1 LISGIPRIA
10 TDSTSA
16 VTRIHW
22 RLLLLLTLALL
33 ISYIDRGNMAT
44 AETLLS
50 DQLHL
55 SPKQMGLLLS
65 SFYFT
70 YVLAMI
76 PAGYLAERYGAQSI
90 LAAGFGIWSIAT
102 LLTGICSGFITLL
115 LCRLLLGVGESA
127 TFPSMSKLLASTSPP
142 AQLGRANGI
151 TSVGYLLG
159 PAVGT
164 FIGGAIMVSYGW
176 RPSFFVFGG
185 VALLWIWPWL
195 HTRISE
201 PRLRATP
208 EAGPSWGQLLR
219 QRGLWAASLGH
230 FAGNYTFYFVLN
242 WLPDYLD
249 RERGLSLSSMA
260 KVTGAAYALNAIGA
274 YSAGVLVDRWNRR
287 SGNVSVIYKS
297 LMALN
302 HVAALGC
309 MLGLYALPLRPA
321 IGCLFVYQF
330 IVGLASPGCFAIP
343 QVMAGAAAT
352 ARWVG
357 VQNMFGNFA
366 GILAPSITGY
376 LLGSS
381 GSFAHGFLIAA
392 LVNILGI
399 LGWIILLPRVEPV
412 RWSPLTAAT

>member
-1 LISGIPRIA
+1 
-10 TDSTSA
+10 
-16 VTRIHW
+16 
-22 RLLLLLTLALL
+22 
-33 ISYIDRGNMAT
+33 MAT

-50 DQLHL
+50 GQLQL
-55 SPKQMGLLLS
+55 SPKQMGVLLS

-76 PAGYLAERYGAQSI
+76 PAGYLAERYGAKSI
-90 LAAGFGIWSIAT
+90 LAAGFAVWSIAT
-102 LLTGICSGFITLL
+102 LLTGVCSGFITLL
-115 LCRLLLGVGESA
+115 LCRLLLGIGESA

-142 AQLGRANGI
+142 EQLGRANGI
-151 TSVGYLLG
+151 ASVGYLLG

-164 FIGGAIMVSYGW
+164 LIGGAIMVRYGW
-176 RPSFFVFGG
+176 RPSFLLFGG
-185 VALLWIWPWL
+185 MALLWIWPWL
-195 HTRISE
+195 RTTIRE
-201 PRLRATP
+201 PRLLESP
-208 EAGPSWGQLLR
+208 QAGPSWGQLLR

-249 RERGLSLSSMA
+249 RERGLSLSSMSM
-260 KVTGAAYALNAIGA
+260 VTGAAYLLNAVGA
-274 YSAGVLVDRWNRR
+274 YSAGILVDRWNRR
-287 SGNVSVIYKS
+287 SGSVSVIYKS

-302 HVAALGC
+302 HVAALAC
-309 MLGLYALPLRPA
+309 MLGLYALPIRPA

-343 QVMAGAAAT
+343 QVMAGAAGT

-381 GSFAHGFLIAA
+381 GSFGHAFLIAG

-399 LGWIILLPRVEPV
+399 LGWIVLLPRVEPV
-412 RWSPLTAAT
+412 RWSPLNATT

>member
-1 LISGIPRIA
+1 
-10 TDSTSA
+10 
-16 VTRIHW
+16 
-22 RLLLLLTLALL
+22 LLLLTLALL
-33 ISYIDRGNMAT
+33 ISYIDRGNLPNAT
-44 AETLLS
+44 ALISLQLGLS
-50 DQLHL
+50 A
-55 SPKQMGLLLS
+55 KQMGLLFS

-76 PAGYLAERYGAQSI
+76 PAGYLAERYGAKII
-90 LAAGFGIWSIAT
+90 LATGFALWSIAT
-102 LLTGICSGFITLL
+102 LLTGVCSGFATLL
-115 LCRLLLGVGESA
+115 LCRLLLGIGEST
-127 TFPSMSKLLASTSPP
+127 TFPCMSKLLASTSPP
-142 AQLGRANGI
+142 EQLGRANGI

-164 FIGGAIMVSYGW
+164 FLGVAVMVRYGW
-176 RPSFFVFGG
+176 RSSFLFFGG
-185 VALLWIWPWL
+185 MALLWIWPWL
-195 HTRISE
+195 RRTVRE
-201 PRLRATP
+201 PRLSQSP
-208 EAGPSWGQLLR
+208 QAGPSWRQLLR

-249 RERGLSLSSMA
+249 KTRGLSLSSMSI
-260 KVTGAAYALNAIGA
+260 VTGVAYLLNAVGA
-274 YSAGVLVDRWNRR
+274 YSAGVLVDRWSQRNR
-287 SGNVSVIYKS
+287 SVSVIYKS

-321 IGCLFVYQF
+321 IACLFVYQL

-343 QVMAGAAAT
+343 QVMAGPAGT

-357 VQNMFGNFA
+357 VQNMFGNVA

-381 GSFAHGFLIAA
+381 GSFGHAFLIAG

-412 RWSPLTAAT
+412 RWSLIAAVH

>member
-1 LISGIPRIA
+1 
-10 TDSTSA
+10 
-16 VTRIHW
+16 
-22 RLLLLLTLALL
+22 LLLTLALL

-44 AETLLS
+44 AATLLS
-50 DQLHL
+50 GQLDL
-55 SPKQMGLLLS
+55 SPKQMGLLFS
-65 SFYFT
+65 SFYLT
-70 YVLAMI
+70 YVIAMI
-76 PAGYLAERYGAQSI
+76 PAGYLAERYGAKSI
-90 LAAGFGIWSIAT
+90 LAAGFAVWSLAT

-115 LCRLLLGVGESA
+115 LCRLLLGIGEST

-142 AQLGRANGI
+142 EQLGRDNGV

-164 FIGGAIMVSYGW
+164 ILGGAIMVRYGW
-176 RPSFFVFGG
+176 RASFLLFGG
-185 VALLWIWPWL
+185 MALLWIWPWL
-195 HTRISE
+195 RTTVRE
-201 PRLRATP
+201 PRLLESPT
-208 EAGPSWGQLLR
+208 AGPSWGQLLR

-249 RERGLSLSSMA
+249 RERGLSLSSMSIVA
-260 KVTGAAYALNAIGA
+260 GAAYLLNAVGA
-274 YSAGVLVDRWNRR
+274 YSAGLMVDRWNRR
-287 SGNVSVIYKS
+287 HGNVSFIYKS

-309 MLGLYALPLRPA
+309 MLGLYVLPIRPA

-330 IVGLASPGCFAIP
+330 IVGLASPGCFAIT
-343 QVMAGAAAT
+343 QVMAGAAGT

-381 GSFAHGFLIAA
+381 GSFAHAFIIAG

-399 LGWIILLPRVEPV
+399 LGWIILLPKVEPV
-412 RWSPLTAAT
+412 RWSSISATS

>member
-1 LISGIPRIA
+1 
-10 TDSTSA
+10 
-16 VTRIHW
+16 
-22 RLLLLLTLALL
+22 LLLLTLALL

-50 DQLHL
+50 GQLQL
-55 SPKQMGLLLS
+55 SPKQMGVLLS

-76 PAGYLAERYGAQSI
+76 PAGYLAERYGAKSI
-90 LAAGFGIWSIAT
+90 LAAGFAVWSIAT
-102 LLTGICSGFITLL
+102 LLTGVCSGFITLL
-115 LCRLLLGVGESA
+115 LCRLLLGIGESA

-142 AQLGRANGI
+142 EQLGRANGI
-151 TSVGYLLG
+151 ASVGYLLG

-164 FIGGAIMVSYGW
+164 LIGGAIMVRYGW
-176 RPSFFVFGG
+176 RPSFLLFGG
-185 VALLWIWPWL
+185 MALLWIWPWL
-195 HTRISE
+195 RTTIRE
-201 PRLRATP
+201 PRLLESP
-208 EAGPSWGQLLR
+208 QAGPSWGQLLR

-249 RERGLSLSSMA
+249 RERGLSLSSMSM
-260 KVTGAAYALNAIGA
+260 VTGAAYLLNAVGA
-274 YSAGVLVDRWNRR
+274 YSAGILVDRWNRR
-287 SGNVSVIYKS
+287 SGSVSVIYKS

-302 HVAALGC
+302 HVAALAC
-309 MLGLYALPLRPA
+309 MLGLYALPIRPA

-343 QVMAGAAAT
+343 QVMAGAAGT

-381 GSFAHGFLIAA
+381 GSFGHAFLIAG

-399 LGWIILLPRVEPV
+399 LGWIVLLPRVEPV
-412 RWSPLTAAT
+412 RWSPLNATT

>member
-1 LISGIPRIA
+1 
-10 TDSTSA
+10 
-16 VTRIHW
+16 
-22 RLLLLLTLALL
+22 LLLLTLALL

-50 DQLHL
+50 GQLQL
-55 SPKQMGLLLS
+55 SPKQMGVLLS

-76 PAGYLAERYGAQSI
+76 PAGYLAERYGAKSI
-90 LAAGFGIWSIAT
+90 LAAGFAV
-102 LLTGICSGFITLL
+102 CSGFITLL
-115 LCRLLLGVGESA
+115 LCRLLLGIGESA

-142 AQLGRANGI
+142 EQLGRANGI
-151 TSVGYLLG
+151 ASVGYLLG

-164 FIGGAIMVSYGW
+164 LIGGAIMVRYGW
-176 RPSFFVFGG
+176 RPSFLLFGG
-185 VALLWIWPWL
+185 MALLWIWPWL
-195 HTRISE
+195 RTTIRE
-201 PRLRATP
+201 PRLLESP
-208 EAGPSWGQLLR
+208 QAGPSWGQLLR

-249 RERGLSLSSMA
+249 RERGLSLSSMSM
-260 KVTGAAYALNAIGA
+260 VTGAAYLLNAVGA
-274 YSAGVLVDRWNRR
+274 YSAGILVDRWNRR
-287 SGNVSVIYKS
+287 SGSVSVIYKS

-302 HVAALGC
+302 HVAALAC
-309 MLGLYALPLRPA
+309 MLGLYALPIRPA

-343 QVMAGAAAT
+343 QVMAGAAGT

-381 GSFAHGFLIAA
+381 GSFGHAFLIAG

-399 LGWIILLPRVEPV
+399 LGWIVLLPRVEPV
-412 RWSPLTAAT
+412 RWSPLNATT

>member
-1 LISGIPRIA
+1 M
-10 TDSTSA
+10 
-16 VTRIHW
+16 
-22 RLLLLLTLALL
+22 LLLTLALL

-50 DQLHL
+50 GQLQL
-55 SPKQMGLLLS
+55 SPKQMGVLLS

-76 PAGYLAERYGAQSI
+76 PAGYLAERYGAKSI
-90 LAAGFGIWSIAT
+90 LAAGFAVWSIAT
-102 LLTGICSGFITLL
+102 LLTGVCSGFITLL
-115 LCRLLLGVGESA
+115 LCRLLLGIGESA

-142 AQLGRANGI
+142 EQLGRANGI
-151 TSVGYLLG
+151 ASVGYLLG

-164 FIGGAIMVSYGW
+164 LIGGAIMVRYGW
-176 RPSFFVFGG
+176 RPSFLLFGG
-185 VALLWIWPWL
+185 MALLWIWPWL
-195 HTRISE
+195 RTTIRE
-201 PRLRATP
+201 PRLLESP
-208 EAGPSWGQLLR
+208 QAGPSWGQLLR

-249 RERGLSLSSMA
+249 RERGLSLSSMSM
-260 KVTGAAYALNAIGA
+260 VTGAAYLLNAVGA
-274 YSAGVLVDRWNRR
+274 YSAGILVDRWNRR
-287 SGNVSVIYKS
+287 SGSVSVIYKS

-302 HVAALGC
+302 HVAALAC
-309 MLGLYALPLRPA
+309 MLGLYALPIRPA

-343 QVMAGAAAT
+343 QVMAGAAGT

-381 GSFAHGFLIAA
+381 GSFGHAFLIAG

-399 LGWIILLPRVEPV
+399 LGWIVLLPRVEPV
-412 RWSPLTAAT
+412 RWSPLNATT

>member
-1 LISGIPRIA
+1 
-10 TDSTSA
+10 
-16 VTRIHW
+16 
-22 RLLLLLTLALL
+22 LLLTLALL

-44 AETLLS
+44 VATLLS
-50 DQLHL
+50 DQLAL
-55 SPKQMGLLLS
+55 SPKQMGLLFS
-65 SFYFT
+65 SFYLT
-70 YVLAMI
+70 YVIAMI
-76 PAGYLAERYGAQSI
+76 PAGYLAERYGAKSI
-90 LAAGFGIWSIAT
+90 LAAGFAIWSVAT

-115 LCRLLLGVGESA
+115 LCRLLLGVGEST

-142 AQLGRANGI
+142 EKLGRANGI
-151 TSVGYLLG
+151 VSVGYLLG

-164 FIGGAIMVSYGW
+164 FLAGVIMVAYGW
-176 RPSFFVFGG
+176 RPTFLLFGG
-185 VALLWIWPWL
+185 MALMWIWPWL
-195 HTRISE
+195 RTTVRE
-201 PRLRATP
+201 PRLFDSP
-208 EAGPSWGQLLR
+208 HAGPSWGQLLR

-249 RERGLSLSSMA
+249 RERGLSLSSMW
-260 KVTGAAYALNAIGA
+260 KVVLIAYLLNAVGA
-274 YSAGVLVDRWNRR
+274 YTAGVLVDRWNRR
-287 SGNVSVIYKS
+287 HGNVSVIYKS

-343 QVMAGAAAT
+343 QVMAGAAGT

-381 GSFAHGFLIAA
+381 GSFAHAFVIAG

-399 LGWIILLPRVEPV
+399 LGWIILLPKVEPV
-412 RWSPLTAAT
+412 RWSALGATT

>member
-1 LISGIPRIA
+1 
-10 TDSTSA
+10 
-16 VTRIHW
+16 VTRINW

-33 ISYIDRGNMAT
+33 ISYIDRGNMANAAPLMT
-44 AETLLS
+44 GELGLDS
-50 DQLHL
+50 KH
-55 SPKQMGLLLS
+55 MGLLFS

-70 YVLAMI
+70 YVVAMI
-76 PAGYLAERYGAQSI
+76 PAGYLAERYGAKSI
-90 LAAGFGIWSIAT
+90 LASGFAIWSSAT
-102 LLTGICSGFITLL
+102 LLTGVCSGFATLL
-115 LCRLLLGVGESA
+115 LCRLLLGIGESA
-127 TFPSMSKLLASTSPP
+127 TFPCMSKLLASTSPP
-142 AQLGRANGI
+142 SQLGRANGI
-151 TSVGYLLG
+151 VSVGYLLG

-164 FIGGAIMVSYGW
+164 FLGVAIMVRYGW
-176 RPSFFVFGG
+176 RPSFLVFGG
-185 VALLWIWPWL
+185 IALLWIWPWL
-195 HTRISE
+195 RTTLSE
-201 PRLRATP
+201 PRLLESP
-208 EAGPSWGQLLR
+208 QAGPSWGQLLR

-249 RERGLSLSSMA
+249 KERGLSLSSMSM
-260 KVTGAAYALNAIGA
+260 VTGAAYLLNAVGA
-274 YSAGVLVDRWNRR
+274 FGAGLLVDHCNHR
-287 SGNVSVIYKS
+287 SGSVSVVYKS

-309 MLGLYALPLRPA
+309 MLGLYALPLGPA

-343 QVMAGAAAT
+343 QVMAGAAGT

-357 VQNMFGNFA
+357 VQNMFGNVA

-376 LLGSS
+376 LLGNS
-381 GSFAHGFLIAA
+381 GSFGHAFLIAG

-412 RWSPLTAAT
+412 RWTQLSAPG